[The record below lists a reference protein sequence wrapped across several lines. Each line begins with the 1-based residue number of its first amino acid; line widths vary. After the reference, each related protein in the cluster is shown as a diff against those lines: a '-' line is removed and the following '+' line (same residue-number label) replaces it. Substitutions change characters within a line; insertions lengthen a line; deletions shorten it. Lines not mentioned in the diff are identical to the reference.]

1 MRGNIKTMNKLSMDA
16 TLAVEVDLQETTTY
30 LSFHATNLPT
40 KLPIIMLMLS
50 TLVCLVTGG
59 HGDGERE

>member
-1 MRGNIKTMNKLSMDA
+1 MPQAAS
-16 TLAVEVDLQETTTY
+16 LAVEVDLQETTTY